1 MEKRKDTRGR
11 NLKNGEDQ
19 MKDGRYRYRYTD
31 KDGKRKPY
39 IHGDWYRQIKHRMGK
54 KQDSA

>member
-31 KDGKRKPY
+31 KDGKRKTVY
-39 IHGDWYRQIKHRMGK
+39 SGVYLSIRLFYC
-54 KQDSA
+54 